1 MGSIFDGNLMKQEIQ
16 EVEITSGK
24 STKSTTMGGTGETVL
39 EIEKQT
45 IKDREAKLK
54 KELEEIHLR

>member
-1 MGSIFDGNLMKQEIQ
+1 MKQEIQ